1 MNVDYVAMGDNIR
14 KYRHLSNMYQAD
26 LAEKCDCSISHIGQ
40 IERARTTPSLEMIVK
55 IANAL
60 SVTVDQLL
68 CDSYDKPEAVY
79 LVDIAKRI
87 DKFSVSKRIIIC
99 ESINN
104 YIESFERIEKTR

>member
-14 KYRHLSNMYQAD
+14 KYRHLANMKQED
-26 LAEKCDCSISHIGQ
+26 LAEKCNCSISHIGQ
-40 IERARTTPSLEMIVK
+40 IERAITSPSLEMLLR

-68 CDSYDKPEAVY
+68 CENYERPESIY
-79 LVDIAKRI
+79 FVDIAKRI

-104 YIESFERIEKTR
+104 YIESFERMDNTR

>member
-14 KYRHLSNMYQAD
+14 KYRHLSKMRQAD
-26 LAEKCDCSISHIGQ
+26 LAEICDCSISHIGQ
-40 IERARTTPSLEMIVK
+40 IERAMTAPSVEMVVK

-68 CDSYDKPEAVY
+68 CESYEKPEAVY
-79 LVDIAKRI
+79 FVDIAKRLE
-87 DKFSVSKRIIIC
+87 KFSVSKRIIIC

-104 YIESFERIEKTR
+104 YIESFERIEQTR